1 MTSIIKVDQIQTA
14 AGGVPTAADLGFD
27 IAGSVIATHK
37 LISPTLSDTVIASTS
52 FTTIDTFTL
61 DVKRANSTMIWWI
74 DTQQYIKAVSSTNL
88 AWRLQVDGASVGT
101 DISRSD
107 ANQAGLYHNWY
118 GQNAGRETIYNH
130 FITPPLSAGSH
141 TFTLDMASYLAA
153 SITVKYQ
160 GGGFRY
166 LVQEIAG

>member
-1 MTSIIKVDQIQTA
+1 MTSILKVDQIQTA
-14 AGGVPTAADLGFD
+14 AGGVPTAADLGLD

-37 LISPTLSDTVIASTS
+37 LISPTITDTVIASAS
-52 FTTIDTFTL
+52 FTTIDTFNL
-61 DVKRANSTMIWWI
+61 NVKRANSTMIWWI
-74 DTQQYIKAVSSTNL
+74 DTQQYIKSIATTNL
-88 AWRLQVDGASVGT
+88 GWRLQVDGVSVGS

-118 GQNAGRETIYNH
+118 GQNAGRETLYNH

-141 TFTLDMASYLAA
+141 TFTLDMLSYAGQ
-153 SITVKYQ
+153 SITIKYQ